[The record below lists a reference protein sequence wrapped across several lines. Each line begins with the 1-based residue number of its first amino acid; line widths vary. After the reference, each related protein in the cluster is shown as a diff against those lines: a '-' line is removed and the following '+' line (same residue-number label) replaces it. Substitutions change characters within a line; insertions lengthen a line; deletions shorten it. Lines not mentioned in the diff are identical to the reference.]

1 MYARLKCCMH
11 NVCAVCMGYA
21 SIMHENAYHMH
32 TPCIPHAYCNNLLH
46 KKLQLHKCSEDSHD
60 VKELF

>member
-46 KKLQLHKCSEDSHD
+46 NEKGNCINVLKIPMM
-60 VKELF
+60 